1 MKIQVLLVLG
11 CILFLSVSF
20 AFGTDVPG
28 GIQVTTQALSFNAS
42 QLETT
47 AVSETNSEINR
58 QIADNITSDGKIPI
72 YLGGFFSLS
81 GAWVTSGIIPAVEM
95 ALDHINARADI
106 LPEYDLKMVW
116 NDTKCTAATGTRVFF
131 DQLFHEPQKLIL
143 IGDGCSTASQ
153 AIAGPSYHW
162 NLNMISYGASAPT
175 LSNRIDYP
183 YFYRT
188 VMPDTMFNPA
198 RIHLMKEF
206 GWNKVG
212 TIHGKHEIFSL
223 TADHLI
229 RELNE
234 ANIRILTSETFASDD
249 PSHQIQNLKTVDA
262 KIIAVNMYATK
273 TRRVL
278 CEAYKNNMVGDGYVW
293 LLLGWY
299 APKWW
304 EEQDDFVHCTLEE
317 MRKAARSSYYIST
330 ESLQLS
336 TSSELTIANI
346 TAAQYVEMLSD
357 YMKAPQWSNYEWQ
370 SYNPFGYDA
379 AWAIALVLDKA
390 VSVLK
395 IKGLRLEDFTYDDKE
410 MGRIFFELLNE
421 TRFTGVSGP
430 VSFRDGDR
438 VGIIQIRQLQA
449 GCVNSSWI
457 LHEEECFLFV
467 NQFLTYSHAAE
478 HCNNIGSAIVAIIN
492 ETEYDFITETVQR
505 SSDNTDI
512 QKWFIGLKKI
522 DQIYEW
528 EDLRFSDRMWIPS
541 GSELNGADE
550 CVFMTADSGN
560 GWKTISCDTPL
571 PFICRMEGEFL
582 ERPVALFTDNEE
594 GGVFEMVGNFIWPGG
609 HVPLDHTPKDVIKV
623 LNVHKGISVA
633 LYAAMSTLAIIGILM
648 ALFFLAFNLR
658 YREQRF
664 VKMSSPNLNN
674 LIILGSV
681 LVYATI
687 FVGGLDSNLVSLA
700 VEAQLCQLRV
710 WLLSLGFV
718 LAFGSMFSKTW
729 RVHKIAA
736 FKTPKRVIIK
746 DQQLFLMVFVLL
758 LIDVC
763 VLAVWHIIDPMRV
776 DTRELYKIIDPQVP
790 NQRLIPYYEYCS
802 CKHQIYWLAALYSYK
817 ALLLIFGAFLA
828 WETRQ
833 VTISALN
840 DSKLIG
846 ISVYN
851 VIVLCT
857 IGVSVSFVIN
867 NDPAIL
873 YIFTSCVLIFC
884 TTITLIIVFV
894 PKIISVY
901 KYPDGPPTLTTGN
914 KTKSRDKVNSQ
925 GQIEA
930 LHDENNAIKQ
940 KLAEVEDEIKRLK
953 ESRPLSASVI
963 DVSANDAR
971 FKRGCGLWCAGVVCG
986 CCSGDRTDTY
996 RPEQEG
1002 ITNNAMEASS
1012 FGV

>member
-1 MKIQVLLVLG
+1 MKIQVLLVLD

-20 AFGTDVPG
+20 TFGTNTSSNTAVPG
-28 GIQVTTQALSFNAS
+28 SIQVTTQAISFNAS
-42 QLETT
+42 Q
-47 AVSETNSEINR
+47 SETNSETNR
-58 QIADNITSDGKIPI
+58 GIANNITSDGKIPI
-72 YLGGFFSLS
+72 YLGGFFSHGGVWDS
-81 GAWVTSGIIPAVEM
+81 SGILPAVAM
-95 ALDHINARADI
+95 ALDHINARPDI

-116 NDTKCTAATGTRVFF
+116 NDTKCTGAIGTRVLFH
-131 DQLFHEPQKLIL
+131 QLFHEPQKLIL
-143 IGDGCSTASQ
+143 IGDGCATSTQ
-153 AIAGPSYHW
+153 AIAGTSYHW
-162 NLNMISYGASAPT
+162 NLNMVSYAAASPT

-188 VMPDTMFNPA
+188 IMPDTMFNSA
-198 RIHLMKEF
+198 RIHLLKEF

-223 TADHLI
+223 TIDHLI
-229 RELNE
+229 GGLHE
-234 ANIRILTSETFASDD
+234 ANITILTSETFASDD
-249 PSHQIQNLKTVDA
+249 PSHQIQNLKAVDA
-262 KIIAVNMYATK
+262 KIIASNMYATK
-273 TRRVL
+273 ARRVL
-278 CEAYKNNMVGDGYVW
+278 CEAYKNNMVGEGYVW
-293 LLLGWY
+293 LFVGWY
-299 APKWW
+299 AAKWW
-304 EEQDDFVHCTLEE
+304 EEQDDFVDCTLEE
-317 MRKAARSSYYIST
+317 MRKIVQSSYYIST
-330 ESLQLS
+330 ETLQLS
-336 TSSELTIANI
+336 TSPEVTVANI

-357 YMKAPQWSNYEWQ
+357 YMKAPKWSNYVWHRD
-370 SYNPFGYDA
+370 NPLGYDA
-379 AWAIALVLDKA
+379 AWAIALMLDKA
-390 VSVLK
+390 VPILK
-395 IKGLRLEDFTYDDKE
+395 TKGLGLEDFTYDDTE

-438 VGIIQIRQLQA
+438 VGIAQIRQLQA
-449 GCVNSSWI
+449 GCANSSWI

-478 HCNNIGSAIVAIIN
+478 HCNNIGSVIVAIVN
-492 ETEYDFITETVQR
+492 ETEYDFITETLQR
-505 SSDNTDI
+505 SSDNI
-512 QKWFIGLKKI
+512 ERHKWFIGLTKI

-528 EDLRFSDRMWIPS
+528 EDPRFGDRMWIPS
-541 GSELNGADE
+541 GSELNGAGE
-550 CVFMTADSGN
+550 CVFMTADAAN
-560 GWKTISCDTPL
+560 GWKTLSCDTPL

-594 GGVFEMVGNFIWPGG
+594 GGVLEMVGNFIWPGG
-609 HVPLDHTPKDVIKV
+609 QVPLDHTPKVII
-623 LNVHKGISVA
+623 NVIHVHNGISVA
-633 LYAAMSTLAIIGILM
+633 LYAAVCILASIGILL
-648 ALFFLAFNLR
+648 AIFFLALNLKNR
-658 YREQRF
+658 KQRF

-687 FVGGLDSNLVSLA
+687 FVGGVDSNLVSEA
-700 VEAQLCQLRV
+700 VVTQFCQLRV

-736 FKTPKRVIIK
+736 FKNPKRVIIK
-746 DQQLFLMVFVLL
+746 DQQLFLIVFVLL

-763 VLAVWHIIDPMRV
+763 VLAAWHIIDPMEV
-776 DTRELYKIIDPQVP
+776 NTRELYEIDDPHVP
-790 NQRLIPYYEYCS
+790 NQRLIPYYTFCS
-802 CKHQIYWLAALYSYK
+802 CKRQIYWLATLYSYK

-873 YIFTSCVLIFC
+873 YIFTSCVLLFC
-884 TTITLIIVFV
+884 TTITLLIVFV

-914 KTKSRDKVNSQ
+914 TTKSCNKANSQ
-925 GQIEA
+925 CQMEA
-930 LHDENNAIKQ
+930 LQEENNALKQ
-940 KLAEVEDEIKRLK
+940 KLAEVEDEVKHLK
-953 ESRPLSASVI
+953 ESRPLSE
-963 DVSANDAR
+963 DVVDACVTSR
-971 FKRGCGLWCAGVVCG
+971 SGLTRAWV
-986 CCSGDRTDTY
+986 
-996 RPEQEG
+996 Q
-1002 ITNNAMEASS
+1002 MEPGSS
-1012 FGV
+1012 KVTPS

>member
-1 MKIQVLLVLG
+1 M
-11 CILFLSVSF
+11 
-20 AFGTDVPG
+20 
-28 GIQVTTQALSFNAS
+28 TTQAISSNAS
-42 QLETT
+42 Q
-47 AVSETNSEINR
+47 SETNRDTNR
-58 QIADNITSDGKIPI
+58 EIADNITSDVKIPI
-72 YLGGFFSLS
+72 YLGGFFSHGGVWDSS
-81 GAWVTSGIIPAVEM
+81 GVLPAVEM
-95 ALDHINARADI
+95 ALEHINARSDI

-143 IGDGCSTASQ
+143 IGDGCSTSTQ
-153 AIAGPSYHW
+153 AIAGTSYHW
-162 NLNMISYGASAPT
+162 NLNMISYSAAAPS

-188 VMPDTMFNPA
+188 VIPDTMFNPA

-206 GWNKVG
+206 RWNKVG

-223 TADHLI
+223 AADHLI
-229 RELNE
+229 RELQE
-234 ANIRILTSETFASDD
+234 ANITILTSETFASDD
-249 PSHQIQNLKTVDA
+249 PSHQIQNLKAIDA
-262 KIIAVNMYATK
+262 RIIASNMYATK
-273 TRRVL
+273 ARGVL

-304 EEQDDFVHCTLEE
+304 EEQDDF
-317 MRKAARSSYYIST
+317 
-330 ESLQLS
+330 
-336 TSSELTIANI
+336 
-346 TAAQYVEMLSD
+346 
-357 YMKAPQWSNYEWQ
+357 
-370 SYNPFGYDA
+370 
-379 AWAIALVLDKA
+379 
-390 VSVLK
+390 
-395 IKGLRLEDFTYDDKE
+395 
-410 MGRIFFELLNE
+410 
-421 TRFTGVSGP
+421 GP
-430 VSFRDGDR
+430 LSFRDGDR

-449 GCVNSSWI
+449 GCVSSSWR
-457 LHEEECFLFV
+457 LHEEECFLFG
-467 NQFLTYSHAAE
+467 NQLLTYSQAAE
-478 HCNNIGSAIVAIIN
+478 HCNNIGSAIAAIVN
-492 ETEYDFITETVQR
+492 ETEYEFITEMLQR
-505 SSDNTDI
+505 SSDDTESH
-512 QKWFIGLKKI
+512 KWFIGLNKI
-522 DQIYEW
+522 DQTYEW
-528 EDLRFSDRMWIPS
+528 EDPRFGDRMWIPP
-541 GSELNGADE
+541 GSELIGADE
-550 CVFMTADSGN
+550 CVFMTADAAN

-633 LYAAMSTLAIIGILM
+633 LYTAMSTLAIIGILM

-658 YREQRF
+658 YREKRF

-700 VEAQLCQLRV
+700 VEAQFCQLRV

-763 VLAVWHIIDPMRV
+763 VLAVWHIIDPMEV
-776 DTRELYKIIDPQVP
+776 GTLELYEIDDPQVP

-802 CKHQIYWLAALYSYK
+802 CKHQIYWLATLYSYK

-873 YIFTSCVLIFC
+873 YIFTSCVLLFC

-914 KTKSRDKVNSQ
+914 KTKSRDKMSSQ
-925 GQIEA
+925 SQVEA
-930 LHDENNAIKQ
+930 LREENNSITQ
-940 KLAEVEDEIKRLK
+940 KLAEVEDENKRLK
-953 ESRPLSASVI
+953 ESRPLSAGVI

-971 FKRGCGLWCAGVVCG
+971 FKGGCGLWCAGVVCG

-996 RPEQEG
+996 RSEQEG
-1002 ITNNAMEASS
+1002 ITNNAMEAPSS
-1012 FGV
+1012 GV

>member
-1 MKIQVLLVLG
+1 MDCTMHNITILTMNTQVLLG
-11 CILFLSVSF
+11 CILLLTVNF
-20 AFGTDVPG
+20 AFGTNTDVPG
-28 GIQVTTQALSFNAS
+28 GTQVTTNANAS
-42 QLETT
+42 QLEPT
-47 AVSETNSEINR
+47 AVSDTSNDTDKG
-58 QIADNITSDGKIPI
+58 IADDTTNDGKIPI
-72 YLGGFFSLS
+72 YLGGFFSH
-81 GAWVTSGIIPAVEM
+81 GGVWDCSGILPAVEM
-95 ALDHINARADI
+95 ALDHINARSDV
-106 LPEYDLKMVW
+106 LPDYDLKMVW
-116 NDTKCTAATGTRVFF
+116 NDTQCAAATGTRVLF
-131 DQLFHEPQKLIL
+131 DQLFHKPQKLIL
-143 IGDGCSTASQ
+143 IGDGCSTSTQ
-153 AIAGPSYHW
+153 AIAGTSYHW
-162 NLNMISYGASAPT
+162 NLNVMSYAASAPT

-188 VMPDTMFNPA
+188 VMPDTMFNSA
-198 RIHLMKEF
+198 RIRLMKEF

-223 TADHLI
+223 VIDHLI
-229 RELNE
+229 GGLHD
-234 ANIRILTSETFASDD
+234 ANITILTSETFASDD
-249 PSHQIQNLKTVDA
+249 PSHQIQNL
-262 KIIAVNMYATK
+262 
-273 TRRVL
+273 R
-278 CEAYKNNMVGDGYVW
+278 
-293 LLLGWY
+293 
-299 APKWW
+299 
-304 EEQDDFVHCTLEE
+304 
-317 MRKAARSSYYIST
+317 
-330 ESLQLS
+330 
-336 TSSELTIANI
+336 
-346 TAAQYVEMLSD
+346 TAAQYVEMLTD
-357 YMKAPQWSNYEWQ
+357 YLKAPKWSNYEWQ
-370 SYNPFGYDA
+370 SYSPLGYDA
-379 AWAIALVLDKA
+379 AWAIALMLDKA
-390 VSVLK
+390 VPVLK
-395 IKGLRLEDFTYDDKE
+395 TKGLRLEDFTYDDKE
-410 MGRIFFELLNE
+410 MGRTFFELLNE

-430 VSFRDGDR
+430 VTFNDGDR

-449 GCVNSSWI
+449 GCANSSWK

-467 NQFLTYSHAAE
+467 NQFLSYSHAAK
-478 HCNNIGSAIVAIIN
+478 HCNNIGSVIAAIVN
-492 ETEYDFITETVQR
+492 ETEYDFIMETLQR
-505 SSDNTDI
+505 SSDNTES
-512 QKWFIGLKKI
+512 QKWFIGLKKMN
-522 DQIYEW
+522 QIYEW
-528 EDLRFSDRMWIPS
+528 EDPQFSDRMWIPS

-550 CVFMTADSGN
+550 CVYMTADAAN
-560 GWKTISCDTPL
+560 GWRTISCDTPL

-609 HVPLDHTPKDVIKV
+609 YVPLDHTPKIIIKV
-623 LNVHKGISVA
+623 LSVHKGISFA
-633 LYAAMSTLAIIGILM
+633 LYAAMSSLAIIGILM
-648 ALFFLAFNLR
+648 ALFFLAFNFR
-658 YREQRF
+658 YREKRF

-687 FVGGLDSNLVSLA
+687 FVGGLDSNLVSVA
-700 VEAQLCQLRV
+700 VEAQFCQLRV

-763 VLAVWHIIDPMRV
+763 VLAVWHIIDPMEIAKR
-776 DTRELYKIIDPQVP
+776 DLNEIDDPQVP

-873 YIFTSCVLIFC
+873 YIFTSCVVLFC

-901 KYPDGPPTLTTGN
+901 KYPDGPPTMTTLTTGRPN
-914 KTKSRDKVNSQ
+914 STVNTQNQMETLQEEIKT
-925 GQIEA
+925 
-930 LHDENNAIKQ
+930 IKQ
-940 KLAEVEDEIKRLK
+940 KLAEVEEENKRLK
-953 ESRPLSASVI
+953 ESRPLSESVI

-971 FKRGCGLWCAGVVCG
+971 FKSGCGLWCAGLVCG
-986 CCSGDRTDTY
+986 CCAGDHKDTY
-996 RPEQEG
+996 RPEG
-1002 ITNNAMEASS
+1002 INNNAMEGSS
-1012 FGV
+1012 SGD

>member
-1 MKIQVLLVLG
+1 MSIQTLLG
-11 CILFLSVSF
+11 CILFLTVSS
-20 AFGTDVPG
+20 AFKVHD
-28 GIQVTTQALSFNAS
+28 GIEVTTQVISFNAS
-42 QLETT
+42 QP
-47 AVSETNSEINR
+47 ETNTDTYYTGVEDEIR
-58 QIADNITSDGKIPI
+58 SDGKIPI
-72 YLGGFFSLS
+72 YLGGFFSHS
-81 GAWVTSGIIPAVEM
+81 GVWDASGILPAVEM
-95 ALDHINARADI
+95 ALDHINARSDI

-116 NDTKCTAATGTRVFF
+116 NDTKCTAATGTRVLF

-143 IGDGCSTASQ
+143 IGDGCSTSTQ
-153 AIAGPSYHW
+153 AIAGTSYHW
-162 NLNMISYGASAPT
+162 NLNVVSYAAIAPT

-183 YFYRT
+183 YFYRS
-188 VMPDTMFNPA
+188 VMPDTMFNAA
-198 RIHLMKEF
+198 RIRLMKEF

-223 TADHLI
+223 VVDHLI
-229 RELNE
+229 EGLHD
-234 ANIRILTSETFASDD
+234 ANITILTSETFASDD

-262 KIIAVNMYATK
+262 KIISVNMYATK
-273 TRRVL
+273 ARRVL

-293 LLLGWY
+293 MFVGWY
-299 APKWW
+299 VPKWW
-304 EEQDDFVHCTLEE
+304 EVQDEFVQCTLEE
-317 MRKAARSSYYIST
+317 MRKIVQSSYYIAT

-336 TSSELTIANI
+336 TSSERTVANI
-346 TAAQYVEMLSD
+346 TAAQYVEMFND
-357 YMKAPQWSNYEWQ
+357 YLKAPKWSNYAWNA
-370 SYNPFGYDA
+370 YNPLGYDA
-379 AWAIALVLDKA
+379 AWAIALMLDKA

-395 IKGLRLEDFTYDDKE
+395 PKGLRLEDFTYDNIE

-449 GCVNSSWI
+449 GCANSSWI

-467 NQFLTYSHAAE
+467 NQSLTYSQAVE
-478 HCNNIGSAIVAIIN
+478 HCNNAGSVIAAIVN
-492 ETEYDFITETVQR
+492 ETEYDFIADNLQR
-505 SSDNTDI
+505 NSVNTDNLR
-512 QKWFIGLKKI
+512 WFIGMKKN

-528 EDLRFSDRMWIPS
+528 EDPRFGDRMWIPS
-541 GSELNGADE
+541 GSELNGQDE
-550 CVFMTADSGN
+550 CVFITADAAN

-582 ERPVALFTDNEE
+582 ERPVALFTDDDE

-609 HVPLDHTPKDVIKV
+609 HIPLDHTPKIIIKV
-623 LNVHKGISVA
+623 LSVHKGISIE
-633 LYAAMSTLAIIGILM
+633 LYAAMSTLAVIGILM

-658 YREQRF
+658 YREKRF
-664 VKMSSPNLNN
+664 VKMSSPYLNN

-687 FVGGLDSNLVSLA
+687 FIGGLDANLVSVA
-700 VEAQLCQLRV
+700 VQTQFCQLRA

-736 FKTPKRVIIK
+736 FKAPKRVIIK
-746 DQQLFLMVFVLL
+746 DRQLFLMVFVLL

-763 VLAVWHIIDPMRV
+763 VLAAWHIIDPMEI
-776 DTRELYKIIDPQVP
+776 DTLELYEIDDPQVP

-802 CKHQIYWLAALYSYK
+802 CKHQIYWLTALYSYK

-828 WETRQ
+828 WETRK

-867 NDPAIL
+867 NNPSIL
-873 YIFTSCVLIFC
+873 YIFTSCVLLFC

-901 KYPDGPPTLTTGN
+901 KYPDGPPTINSGRTN
-914 KTKSRDKVNSQ
+914 KNKPEARSTVCSQ
-925 GQIEA
+925 SQMET
-930 LHDENNAIKQ
+930 LQEENMSIKQ
-940 KLAEVEDEIKRLK
+940 KLAEVEIENKRLK
-953 ESRPLSASVI
+953 ALRPLSESVI

-971 FKRGCGLWCAGVVCG
+971 FKSGCGLWCAGVMCG
-986 CCSGDRTDTY
+986 CCAGDHKDAY
-996 RPEQEG
+996 RPEEDG
-1002 ITNNAMEASS
+1002 ISNIATEASTS
-1012 FGV
+1012 GV